1 MKVSILQTWS
11 CGVGAFFVS
20 FDRKEI
26 YSNKKGNTEYELEF
40 KIPANTRAKFTF
52 SSRIQ
57 NTRGNLCKSLIFD
70 SKNIR
75 DVKQQIYCMYIT
87 VRDYR

>member
-1 MKVSILQTWS
+1 LTEKKYI
-11 CGVGAFFVS
+11 A
-20 FDRKEI
+20 I
-26 YSNKKGNTEYELEF
+26 KKGNTEYELEF